1 MSTVAVMH
9 TSPHTVI
16 SDYNTI
22 MNATEYT
29 RTLDKTSDTILK
41 LNLSWTQ
48 FFPGCS
54 SPPWQV
60 EGAIKTLLQ
69 DGFNVIP
76 VENRTV
82 VTDTEKGAKLNKW
95 VSVFKKYG
103 IEFKPLHKVT
113 WVDYI
118 PECELLGLHKIF
130 PEGIQIPELF
140 FGTNVVH
147 LPTLKTHGHTVMTG
161 AIKNSFG
168 GLLKERRHHAH
179 ALIHDVLVDLLQIQ
193 QEIHTGIY
201 AVMDGTV
208 CGDGAG
214 PRTMVPKIQGILLA
228 SSDQVAIDAVA
239 AALMGFD
246 PLKIPFITMC
256 HDKGLGTG
264 DIDQIEVI
272 GEDISHI
279 NFGFTVTKSP
289 VIYFD
294 QILRKSFLEPLFHTV
309 LFQLAIAGSGV
320 YHDYIWYPLMGKR
333 KVNHF
338 LKTEWG
344 HLFSEY

>member
-9 TSPHTVI
+9 TSPQTVI

-22 MNATEYT
+22 MNATGYT
-29 RTLDKTSDTILK
+29 RTLDKTVNTILK

-60 EGAIKTLLQ
+60 EGVIKTLVQ

-76 VENRTV
+76 VENKTV

-95 VSVFKKYG
+95 NSVFKKYD
-103 IEFKPLHKVT
+103 IRFNPLHKVR
-113 WVDYI
+113 WVDYT
-118 PECELLGLHKIF
+118 PECELVGLHKIF

-140 FGTNVVH
+140 FDTNVVH

-179 ALIHDVLVDLLQIQ
+179 VLIHDVLVDLLQIQ

-201 AVMDGTV
+201 AVIDGTV

-214 PRTMVPKIQGILLA
+214 PRTMVPKIQNVLLA

-246 PLKIPFITMC
+246 PLEIPFIKMC

-264 DIDQIEVI
+264 DIAQIEVI
-272 GEDISHI
+272 GEDISQI

-294 QILRKSFLEPLFHTV
+294 HILRKSFLEPLFHTF
-309 LFQLAIAGSGV
+309 LFQLAIAGSGM
-320 YHDYIWYPLMGKR
+320 YHDYIWYPFIGKKR
-333 KVNHF
+333 VNQF